1 MSSRYFHIYWSP
13 GALAP
18 RLTRPAAQASPA
30 ATGRPRSRSLL
41 RSLVAGPKALPMQ
54 MAMPIPKA
62 PARRLSLPS
71 STRVRFLAPA
81 LLAALLAGCGPD
93 ELVLARVGDSEI
105 TDSGLQRFVDR
116 LPDHLVSD
124 QQGVAAD
131 RDHLES
137 LVDQELLLLE
147 ARSRG
152 LDTTSAL
159 ARQMEDAER
168 AWLSRRYQRQVIAP
182 KVEIGPKEVERAF
195 HDMGFDRERLLQ
207 RIVLKGSEAEA
218 RAVFEQLESRTDYDE
233 LAREYAPNDPST
245 DSTGTIGWVGVPG
258 LKRLRVPQ
266 GEFLSLPV
274 GTPALLPLSQLVWQI
289 IRFAEDREAPIQ
301 LYAEDVRKLL
311 YMEQWWRRTEEE
323 IELLRR
329 DQDVRPRPEGVR
341 ALIER
346 TEARQPELTP
356 EQARQPLF
364 TWAGGGPITAADFVD
379 RVRKMAKSS
388 ALSDSAL
395 ILSIAER
402 ELLYPRLFAFAAR
415 QRGWHQD
422 EAFDE
427 WRAHTRDGLLVDHLM
442 QTEVEDHLVFSEE
455 EVRGYFEANREL
467 FSAGDR
473 ARIEEVHTEDE
484 DEARGWRGEIEGG
497 ATFAEILR
505 RPGAASHGIHRRGG
519 EMVLQRHLAEGFPEL
534 VEAAFSAPVGEVLG
548 PLYLE
553 KVDSHAILRVLEREG
568 SRLLTFEE
576 ASAAVAQHLR
586 AKERDTRVSALFE
599 SLRSRYGDRIQVFE
613 DRLEQRH
620 AKG

>member
-1 MSSRYFHIYWSP
+1 MMSRYFPIYSRP
-13 GALAP
+13 GTVGACKPPMAGHTLP
-18 RLTRPAAQASPA
+18 R
-30 ATGRPRSRSLL
+30 
-41 RSLVAGPKALPMQ
+41 Q
-54 MAMPIPKA
+54 MAVHNSKA
-62 PARRLSLPS
+62 PARRSSIPLSP
-71 STRVRFLAPA
+71 RVRCLAPA

-105 TDSGLQRFVDR
+105 TDSGLQKFVDR

-124 QQGVAAD
+124 QEGVEAD

-152 LDTTSAL
+152 LDTAAVL
-159 ARQMEDAER
+159 AGQMEDAER
-168 AWLSRRYQRQVIAP
+168 AWLSGRYQRHVIAP
-182 KVEIGPKEVERAF
+182 KVEISSKEVEHAF

-218 RAVFEQLESRTDYDE
+218 RAIFEQLESGTEYDE
-233 LAREYAPNDPST
+233 LAREYDPNDPST

-266 GEFLSLPV
+266 GQFLSLPV
-274 GTPALLPLSQLVWQI
+274 RTPALLPLSQLVWQI

-301 LYAEDVRKLL
+301 LYADDVRKLL

-329 DQDVRPRPEGVR
+329 DREVRSHPEGVR

-346 TEARQPELTP
+346 TEARQPGLTP

-364 TWAGGGPITAADFVD
+364 TWSGGAPITAADFVD

-427 WRAHTRDGLLVDHLM
+427 WRAHARDGLLVDHLM

-455 EVRGYFEANREL
+455 EVQAYFDANREL

-484 DEARGWRGEIEGG
+484 EEARGWLGEIEGG
-497 ATFAEILR
+497 TAFAEILR

-534 VEAAFSAPVGEVLG
+534 VEAAFSAPVGKVLG
-548 PLYLE
+548 PLYLK

-576 ASAAVAQHLR
+576 ARAAVVQHLR
-586 AKERDTRVSALFE
+586 AKRRDTRVSALFE
-599 SLRSRYGDRIQVFE
+599 SLRRRYGDRIQVFE

>member
-1 MSSRYFHIYWSP
+1 MRSRYFHIYSRP
-13 GALAP
+13 G
-18 RLTRPAAQASPA
+18 TD
-30 ATGRPRSRSLL
+30 G
-41 RSLVAGPKALPMQ
+41 LPMQ
-54 MAMPIPKA
+54 MAMHNPKA
-62 PARRLSLPS
+62 PARRS
-71 STRVRFLAPA
+71 STPFSTRARFLAPV
-81 LLAALLAGCGPD
+81 LLAAVLAGCGPD
-93 ELVLARVGDSEI
+93 EVILARVGDSEI
-105 TDSGLQRFVDR
+105 TEAGLQRFVDR

-124 QQGVAAD
+124 QEGVEAD

-182 KVEIGPKEVERAF
+182 KVEISPKEVERAF

-207 RIVLKGSEAEA
+207 RIVLKGSEADA
-218 RAVFEQLESRTDYDE
+218 RAVFERLETETDFGE
-233 LAREYAPNDPST
+233 LAREHAANDPST
-245 DSTGTIGWVGVPG
+245 DSDGTIGWVGVPG

-301 LYAEDVRKLL
+301 LYADDVQKLL
-311 YMEQWWRRTEEE
+311 FMEQWWRRTEEE
-323 IELLRR
+323 VELLGR

-346 TEARQPELTP
+346 TEARRPKLTP

-364 TWAGGGPITAADFVD
+364 TWAGGDPITAADFVD

-415 QRGWHQD
+415 QRGWHED

-442 QTEVEDHLVFSEE
+442 QTEVEDHLVYSEE

-467 FSAGDR
+467 FSAGDM

-484 DEARGWRGEIEGG
+484 DEARRWREEIEAGAEFGEI
-497 ATFAEILR
+497 LQ
-505 RPGAASHGIHRRGG
+505 RPGAASHGIHKRGG
-519 EMVLQRHLAEGFPEL
+519 TMLLQPHLAESFPEL
-534 VEAAFSAPVGEVLG
+534 VEAAFSAPVGDLLG
-548 PLYLE
+548 PLYL
-553 KVDSHAILRVLEREG
+553 KNVDSHAILRVVEREG
-568 SRLLTFEE
+568 IRLLPFEK
-576 ASAAVAQHLR
+576 ARAAVVQHLR
-586 AKERDTRVSALFE
+586 AKERDSRVSALFE
-599 SLRSRYGDRIQVFE
+599 SLRARYGDRIQVFE
-613 DRLEQRH
+613 DRLVQRH